1 MMNAFKKRKGSAGDV
16 MPMGIFVICIAV
28 VFTAFADCVRIV
40 NVKSGVSQISR
51 RYILRM
57 ETVGYLDETDMD
69 GILKELRD
77 TGLYDISLGQTDTAE
92 VGYGNPVRLEIRGYT
107 EDGYE
112 ISEYR
117 TSTAKY

>member
-1 MMNAFKKRKGSAGDV
+1 MMNAFRKSGGSVGDV
-16 MPMGIFVICIAV
+16 MPMGIFVICIAI

-57 ETVGYLDETDMD
+57 ETVGYLDAADRD
-69 GILKELRD
+69 GLLEELRT
-77 TGLYDISLGQTDTAE
+77 TGLYDISLGQTDTSE

>member
-1 MMNAFKKRKGSAGDV
+1 MNAFRKSGGSVGDV
-16 MPMGIFVICIAV
+16 MPMGIFVICIAI

-57 ETVGYLDETDMD
+57 ETVGYLDAADRD
-69 GILKELRD
+69 GLLEELRT
-77 TGLYDISLGQTDTAE
+77 TGLYDISLGQTDTSE